1 MCVQVCVCVR
11 VCMCMCA
18 LKNRNWGTRRGGE
31 GRVNIGESDFRDGP
45 PGQGR
50 CIHVAVILYNSLL
63 PSGGVSW
70 YWGQTKIRAGI

>member
-1 MCVQVCVCVR
+1 M
-11 VCMCMCA
+11 
-18 LKNRNWGTRRGGE
+18 
-31 GRVNIGESDFRDGP
+31 NIGESDFWDGP

-50 CIHVAVILYNSLL
+50 CIRVAVILYNSLL